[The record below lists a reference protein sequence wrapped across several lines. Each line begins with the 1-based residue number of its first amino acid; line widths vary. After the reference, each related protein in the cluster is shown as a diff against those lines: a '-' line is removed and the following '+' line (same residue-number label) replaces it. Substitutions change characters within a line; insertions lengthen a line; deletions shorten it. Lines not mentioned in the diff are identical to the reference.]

1 MESNIMKTISNRFF
15 RLAILILLAAV
26 AVNGCATRSISDSG
40 YRTEAGYGSK
50 ASSNP
55 LYKGELS
62 EFQILGINPE
72 TKITQEEINRGLD
85 SKQRL
90 TLPKG
95 SSIMLIQ
102 SGAMIP
108 DESMVKSVEKY
119 YNVSVFSG
127 VPLSQGANDY
137 AMSLRL
143 AAAKGGF
150 EKIVAYWGLLETA
163 QKGLATKAVSWVPL
177 VGGAIP
183 DEGQEMR
190 IRMKVALVD
199 VRSGQWDMFSPEPFQ
214 DTASSAR
221 FTREASDQG
230 QVALL
235 KTKAYEVAAEDLM
248 KRYSK

>member
-1 MESNIMKTISNRFF
+1 MKVIGNRSIILTL
-15 RLAILILLAAV
+15 LAIITALAFS
-26 AVNGCATRSISDSG
+26 GCATRSISDSG
-40 YRTEAGYGSK
+40 YRSETGYRSQ
-50 ASSNP
+50 ASNNP

-62 EFQILGINPE
+62 EFEVLGINPE
-72 TKITQEEINRGLD
+72 TKITQEEISRAFE

-95 SSIMLIQ
+95 SSFMLIQ

-108 DESMVKSVEKY
+108 DEPMVKSLEKY

-127 VPLSQGANDY
+127 VPQAQNANEY

-150 EKIVAYWGLLETA
+150 EKIVAYWGILETA
-163 QKGLATKAVSWVPL
+163 QKAFATKAVSWVPL

-190 IRMKVALVD
+190 IRLKVAIVD
-199 VRSGQWDMFSPEPFQ
+199 VRSGQWEMFSPEPFQ
-214 DTASSAR
+214 DTAASAR
-221 FTREASDQG
+221 LTRESSDQG

-235 KTKAYEVAAEDLM
+235 KTKAYEAAAEDLM
-248 KRYSK
+248 KRYAK

>member
-1 MESNIMKTISNRFF
+1 MRRICCVLCRVVVLI
-15 RLAILILLAAV
+15 AVLILAV
-26 AVNGCATRSISDSG
+26 SGCATRSISDSG
-40 YRTEAGYGSK
+40 YRSESGYRSQT
-50 ASSNP
+50 SSNP
-55 LYKGELS
+55 FYKGELS
-62 EFQILGINPE
+62 EFQILGISPE
-72 TKITQEEINRGLD
+72 TKITQEEINRAFE

-108 DESMVKSVEKY
+108 DEPMVKVLEKY

-127 VPLSQGANDY
+127 VPLSHGVNDY

-143 AAAKGGF
+143 AAAKGGY

-163 QKGLATKAVSWVPL
+163 QKGLATKTISWVPL

-190 IRMKVALVD
+190 IRLKVAVVD
-199 VRSGQWDMFSPEPFQ
+199 ARSGQWDMFSPEPFQ
-214 DTASSAR
+214 DTADKCSLHTRILGAR
-221 FTREASDQG
+221 PGGIA
-230 QVALL
+230 
-235 KTKAYEVAAEDLM
+235 
-248 KRYSK
+248 

>member
-1 MESNIMKTISNRFF
+1 MKSISNGFF
-15 RLAILILLAAV
+15 RVAIFIIFVAV
-26 AVNGCATRSISDSG
+26 AVSGCTTRSISDSG
-40 YRTEAGYGSK
+40 YRTETGYGPR
-50 ASSNP
+50 ALHNP

-62 EFQILGINPE
+62 ELQLLGINPE
-72 TKITQEEINRGLD
+72 TKITQEDINRAFE

-90 TLPKG
+90 TLLKG

-108 DESMVKSVEKY
+108 DEPMVKAMEKY

-127 VPLSQGANDY
+127 VPLSQGTYDY

-143 AAAKGGF
+143 SAAKGGF

-163 QKGLATKAVSWVPL
+163 QKGFATKAVSWVPI

-190 IRMKVALVD
+190 IRLKVAVVD
-199 VRSGQWDMFSPEPFQ
+199 VKSGQWDMFSPEPFQ
-214 DTASSAR
+214 DTAASAR
-221 FTREASDQG
+221 FTRESSDQG

-235 KTKAYEVAAEDLM
+235 KTKAYEAAAEDLM